1 MRISDWSSDVCSSD
15 LLPGLP
21 NEAPRA
27 QFEKWRF
34 SLSYFNGFSLGK
46 QRFTISSTLTAPV
59 TVDTLYATEHFAVGG
74 VYSVRGLRETSITND
89 KGFAVR
95 NERAMPLVLPPLFEI
110 GSAACRETGCKS
122 L

>member
-46 QRFTISSTLTAPV
+46 QRFTISSTLTAQV
-59 TVDTLYATEHFAVGG
+59 TGDTLYATEQFAVGG
-74 VYSVRGLRETSITND
+74 VYSVRGFREPSITNEE
-89 KGFAVR
+89 GFAVR
-95 NERAMPLVLPPLFEI
+95 TEPALPVVLPPLFVQSPHLPPPP
-110 GSAACRETGCKS
+110 G
-122 L
+122 LPL